1 MKANLKLITNETEK
15 RGEVGGHV
23 AAVDKLKMVSVP
35 EQKGCLAGK
44 GLGTVPSAFLFQFW
58 A

>member
-23 AAVDKLKMVSVP
+23 AAADKLKMVSVP
-35 EQKGCLAGK
+35 EQNGCLVGK
-44 GLGTVPSAFLFQFW
+44 VLGRVPSAFPFQFW